1 MEDSKKKK
9 IIWIIRILVAVMFLF
24 SAYAKFCPWPCK
36 GVFIFESKYLAS
48 IGIEGYWAQIFS
60 KVLIGVELAIGILLL
75 LPYYI
80 KKYIMPLT
88 ITILGLFSIHLIVQ
102 IIDGASGNCGCF
114 GECYTM
120 TPVQALIKNILAI
133 VILLIPLKWK
143 ELVEEKENLNP
154 IIITFLASIL
164 LIFLLM
170 QRCCGAGNGGEVY
183 KAKIESS
190 DNEYSKYFDD
200 INKGNKLLLF
210 LDPTCDHCKE
220 MLSELI
226 QLKKTYP
233 GIIPEIKI
241 IFGNDYGDDTK
252 SLIEKL
258 FQNVGHSFDYTI
270 LSSQEWNDEFFR
282 DYYTPGLKYLYN
294 GKERLFFH
302 GEGEAAFDANKLLI
316 EIRREY

>member
-9 IIWIIRILVAVMFLF
+9 IVWIIRVLVAVMFLF

-48 IGIEGYWAQIFS
+48 IGIEGYFAQIFS

-80 KKYIMPLT
+80 KKYILPLT
-88 ITILGLFSIHLIVQ
+88 IGLLSLFSIHLIVQ
-102 IIDGASGNCGCF
+102 IFDGASGNCGCF
-114 GECYTM
+114 GDCYSM
-120 TPVQALIKNILAI
+120 TPIQALTKNIVAI
-133 VILLIPLKWK
+133 IILMVPLKWK
-143 ELVEEKENLNP
+143 ELVDEKETLNP
-154 IIITFLASIL
+154 VIITFLSCIL

-190 DNEYSKYFDD
+190 DNTYSKYFDD

-210 LDPTCDHCKE
+210 LDPTCYHCKE

-226 QLKKTYP
+226 QLKKQYP

-241 IFGNDYGDDTK
+241 IFGNSEFAETK
-252 SLIEKL
+252 PLIEELVK
-258 FQNVGHSFDYTI
+258 NVGQSFDYTI
-270 LSSQEWNDEFFR
+270 LSSQEWGKVFFTK
-282 DYYTPGLKYLYN
+282 YNTPGLKYFYN

-302 GEGEAAFDANKLLI
+302 GEDEKAFDAGKLLN

>member
-1 MEDSKKKK
+1 MEDNKKKK

-48 IGIEGYWAQIFS
+48 VGIEGYFAQIFS

-80 KKYIMPLT
+80 KKYIIPLT

-120 TPVQALIKNILAI
+120 TPVQALIKNIIAI
-133 VILLIPLKWK
+133 AILLIPLKWK

-154 IIITFLASIL
+154 IIITFLACIL

-190 DNEYSKYFDD
+190 DNAYSKYFDNID
-200 INKGNKLLLF
+200 RGNKLLLF

-220 MLSELI
+220 MLSEII
-226 QLKKTYP
+226 QLKKRYP
-233 GIIPEIKI
+233 GIIPEINI
-241 IFGNDYGDDTK
+241 VFGNDYGDDTK
-252 SLIEKL
+252 SLIEEL
-258 FQNVGHSFDYTI
+258 FKNVGQSFDYTI
-270 LSSQEWNDEFFR
+270 LSSQEWNDVFFR
-282 DYYTPGLKYLYN
+282 DYYTPGLKYFYN

-302 GEGEAAFDANKLLI
+302 GEGETAFDANKLLN
-316 EIRREY
+316 EISREY